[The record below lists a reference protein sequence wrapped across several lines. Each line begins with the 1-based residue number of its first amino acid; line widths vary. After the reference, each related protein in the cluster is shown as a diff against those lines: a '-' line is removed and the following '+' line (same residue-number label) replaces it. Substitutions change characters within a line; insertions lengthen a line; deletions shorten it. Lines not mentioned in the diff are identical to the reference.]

1 MNYKE
6 FCVEANNYEEAL
18 AKWKRGETVAKEE
31 KSKKEG
37 FDVKVEGNKVI
48 VTLGD
53 GRTGEARCH
62 PDDKFDILEGVKV
75 ALADIESKTERF
87 SDKEIKILQYLKA
100 VGCDKVVKE
109 QCTVDVEC
117 CYYTMYTLVGVKD
130 NHGETAVVLRTSE
143 FESFKVD
150 EVYDLDDKLKYIR

>member
-6 FCVEANNYEEAL
+6 FCVQADNYEEAL
-18 AKWKRGETVAKEE
+18 RKWRSGETVAKEE

-53 GRTGEARCH
+53 GRVGEARCH

-75 ALADIESKTERF
+75 ALADIESKTEHF
-87 SDKEIKILQYLKA
+87 SDKEIKILQFLKS
-100 VGCDKVVKE
+100 VGCDEIVKE
-109 QCTVDVEC
+109 AVDVRK
-117 CYYTMYTLVGVKD
+117 YFTMYTVVGIK
-130 NHGETAVVLRTSE
+130 NGEAETAVVLDNGE
-143 FESFKVD
+143 FENLKED
-150 EVYDLDDKLKYIR
+150 ERYDLDEKLKYIR

>member
-6 FCVEANNYEEAL
+6 FCVQADNYEEAL
-18 AKWKRGETVAKEE
+18 RKWRSGETVAKEE

-53 GRTGEARCH
+53 GRVGEARCH

-75 ALADIESKTERF
+75 ALADIESKTEHF
-87 SDKEIKILQYLKA
+87 SDKEIKILQFLKSI
-100 VGCDKVVKE
+100 GCDEMVRE
-109 QCTVDVEC
+109 AVDVRK
-117 CYYTMYTLVGVKD
+117 YFTMHVIVGIKD
-130 NHGETAVVLRTSE
+130 GEAETAVVLDNGE
-143 FESFKVD
+143 FENLKED
-150 EVYDLDDKLKYIR
+150 ERYDLDEKLKYIR

>member
-6 FCVEANNYEEAL
+6 FCVQADNYEEAL
-18 AKWKRGETVAKEE
+18 RKWRNGETVAKEE

-53 GRTGEARCH
+53 GRVGEARCH

-75 ALADIESKTERF
+75 ALADIESKTEHF
-87 SDKEIKILQYLKA
+87 SDKEIKILQFLKSM
-100 VGCDKVVKE
+100 GCDEVVKE
-109 QCTVDVEC
+109 RI
-117 CYYTMYTLVGVKD
+117 TMGFKSYFLAMVGLCSD
-130 NHGETAVVLRTSE
+130 EAETSVI
-143 FESFKVD
+143 VD
-150 EVYDLDDKLKYIR
+150 EGDFEDFEEDDIYNIDEKLKYVR

>member
-1 MNYKE
+1 MNYKN

-18 AKWKRGETVAKEE
+18 AKWRRGETVAKEE
-31 KSKKEG
+31 KQKKEG

-75 ALADIESKTERF
+75 ALADIESKTEHF
-87 SDKEIKILQYLKA
+87 SDKEIKILQYLKS
-100 VGCDKVVKE
+100 VGCDEIVKE
-109 QCTVDVEC
+109 SLDVGR
-117 CYYTMYTLVGVKD
+117 YYTMHALVGITNGHV
-130 NHGETAVVLRTSE
+130 ETAVTLYKGE
-143 FESFKVD
+143 FENLEED
-150 EVYDLDDKLKYIR
+150 ERYDLDEKFKYIR

>member
-6 FCVEANNYEEAL
+6 FCVQADNYEEAL
-18 AKWKRGETVAKEE
+18 RKWRKGETVAKEE

-53 GRTGEARCH
+53 GRVGEARCH

-75 ALADIESKTERF
+75 ALADIESKTEHF
-87 SDKEIKILQYLKA
+87 SDKEIKILQFLKSM
-100 VGCDKVVKE
+100 VCDEIVKE
-109 QCTVDVEC
+109 HLEVHKYLELYV
-117 CYYTMYTLVGVKD
+117 LVGLDDEEAV
-130 NHGETAVVLRTSE
+130 TAVVLDEGE
-143 FESFKVD
+143 FETLDVN
-150 EVYDLDDKLKYIR
+150 EYCDLDEKLKYIR